1 MDQILAPIISP
12 IADSIGLFAI
22 VWFIV
27 LWLFGRSL
35 LKLLWLLWR
44 DPQFK
49 RLLGV
54 VLLMLIAGAH
64 IYHQL
69 EGWSY
74 LDAFYFT
81 VITLTTVGYGDF
93 SPHTGSGKIFSMIYI
108 LMGLGVF
115 GAMIALI
122 ADNSHE
128 WAETLRPKRRHGR
141 TAKGR

>member
-1 MDQILAPIISP
+1 MMIHPLI
-12 IADSIGLFAI
+12 DSIGLLAI
-22 VWFIV
+22 VWLIV
-27 LWLFGRSL
+27 LWLFGQSL
-35 LKLLWLLWR
+35 LTLLRLLWR

-49 RLLGV
+49 RLLSV
-54 VLLMLIAGAH
+54 VLLLLVAGAH

-93 SPHTGSGKIFSMIYI
+93 SPHTNSGKIFSMIYI

-115 GAMIALI
+115 GALIALI
-122 ADNSHE
+122 ADKSHE
-128 WAETLRPKRRHGR
+128 WMEALRPNRRGGR
-141 TAKGR
+141 TGSVQKK